1 MNKTKE
7 FHTLIDD
14 TGLVWVSAELSTSR
28 AAAIVKSYARAG
40 IQLQAVGGAL

>member
-1 MNKTKE
+1 MNKSRELVT
-7 FHTLIDD
+7 FIDD

-40 IQLQAVGGAL
+40 IQLQAVGGEL